1 MQREL
6 LEELV
11 KLGKPIVLLNFS
23 GRATVLTWEQ
33 EHVDAIMNVW
43 FAGSEAGDA
52 ICDVLFG
59 DKAPTGKLTVTMP
72 QAVGQ
77 VPLYYNHLNTGR
89 PVAEGATQYFK
100 YASNYLDV
108 RNDPLYPFGYG
119 LTYTTFEYGAPAL
132 SADNKQVSVVVKN
145 TGSRD
150 GDEVVQLYIRDVF
163 ASVSRPVKELKG
175 FQRIHL
181 KAGESKTVTF
191 DLTPDLLSFYDIDG
205 NLVLEPGDFV
215 IMTGPNSRD
224 VQSVTLTVK

>member
-1 MQREL
+1 
-6 LEELV
+6 
-11 KLGKPIVLLNFS
+11 
-23 GRATVLTWEQ
+23 
-33 EHVDAIMNVW
+33 
-43 FAGSEAGDA
+43 
-52 ICDVLFG
+52 
-59 DKAPTGKLTVTMP
+59 
-72 QAVGQ
+72 
-77 VPLYYNHLNTGR
+77 
-89 PVAEGATQYFK
+89 
-100 YASNYLDV
+100 
-108 RNDPLYPFGYG
+108 
-119 LTYTTFEYGAPAL
+119 
-132 SADNKQVSVVVKN
+132 VVVKN

-224 VQSVTLTVK
+224 VQRKAFSLSR